1 MKHKKE
7 KSKANWPSAVLVLVI
22 AINAS
27 CSQSSQDTYY
37 VGRRFSSEMMTY
49 KDSVT
54 GLEISMLTTSPA
66 KDNKIYQTHPNWTAD
81 GRHIVFMSDR
91 AGTSQYFALSIDTGA
106 ITQLTNDE
114 SPGNAFLNRAKPGMF
129 YVSDNTIWDLD
140 IDAILNLN
148 DKKQNTRFRRKVADL
163 PRKLKLSGT
172 LSVGSNGKDIYL
184 GVQYDEDSWG
194 LLALNAD
201 TGRFRKIID
210 LNFRVG
216 HCQAHPS
223 MSGLITYCWETG
235 GDSQQRMWIVRAD
248 GSNNGPFYKET
259 YDEWVTHEV
268 WWGPKKVLFTIWP
281 KNEEMLKKPYGIAY
295 ITLQDRAL
303 NILSQKKYWHVGGSP
318 DGNWAV
324 GDTFDGE
331 LYLINGDTGEAKLLT
346 QGHRPRG
353 ATVHPHPSFSPDG
366 ASILFCSE
374 KNGNWDLLL
383 VQLKQK
389 NLYEKKYG
397 LFQKQNVNQK
407 FFN

>member
-1 MKHKKE
+1 MKQEDIDGTVRIFSARACAAPLGKKE
-7 KSKANWPSAVLVLVI
+7 KSKAIWPSAVLVLVI
-22 AINAS
+22 TISAY
-27 CSQSSQDTYY
+27 CYQSSQDTYY
-37 VGRRFSSEMMTY
+37 VGRRFPSERMTY
-49 KDSVT
+49 KDLVT
-54 GLEISMLTTSPA
+54 GLEVSMLTTSPA

-91 AGTSQYFALSIDTGA
+91 AGTNQYFALLVDTGA
-106 ITQLTNDE
+106 ITQLTNDQ
-114 SPGNAFLNRAKPGMF
+114 SPGNAFLNRTKPGMF

-148 DKKQNTRFRRKVADL
+148 DKKQNTRFRRKVAYL

-172 LSVGSNGKDIYL
+172 LSVDSNGKDIYI
-184 GVQYDEDSWG
+184 GVQYDEGSWG
-194 LLALNAD
+194 LLVLNAD

-210 LNFRVG
+210 LGFRVG

-223 MSGLITYCWETG
+223 MSGLLMYCWETG
-235 GDSQQRMWIVRAD
+235 GDSEQRMWIVRAD

-268 WWGPKKVLFTIWP
+268 WWGHKKVLFTIWP
-281 KNEEMLKKPYGIAY
+281 RNEQMMKKPYGIAY
-295 ITLQDRAL
+295 ITLPDRAL

-331 LYLINGDTGEAKLLT
+331 IYLINNDTGKAKLLT

-353 ATVHPHPSFSPDG
+353 ATVHPHPCLLYTSPSPRDVEESRMPSS
-366 ASILFCSE
+366 A
-374 KNGNWDLLL
+374 
-383 VQLKQK
+383 
-389 NLYEKKYG
+389 
-397 LFQKQNVNQK
+397 
-407 FFN
+407 

>member
-1 MKHKKE
+1 MEGWSEEYFPLWFLGAHIE
-7 KSKANWPSAVLVLVI
+7 VPPLQLGS
-22 AINAS
+22 
-27 CSQSSQDTYY
+27 
-37 VGRRFSSEMMTY
+37 VGRESLLQLQVEIIPQPNE
-49 KDSVT
+49 T
-54 GLEISMLTTSPA
+54 GLEIFMLTTSSA
-66 KDNKIYQTHPNWTAD
+66 QDNKIYQTHPNWTAD

-91 AGTSQYFALSIDTGA
+91 AGTSQYFALSVNTGA
-106 ITQLTNDE
+106 ITQLTNDQ

-129 YVSDNTIWDLD
+129 YVSDNTIWGLD

-163 PRKLKLSGT
+163 PRKIKLSGT
-172 LSVGSNGKDIYL
+172 LSVDSNGKDIYL

-210 LNFRVG
+210 LGFRVG

-223 MSGLITYCWETG
+223 MSGLIMYCWETG
-235 GDSQQRMWIVRAD
+235 GDSEQRMWIVQAD
-248 GSNNGPFYKET
+248 GLNNEPFYKET

-281 KNEEMLKKPYGIAY
+281 KNEQMLKKPYGIAY

-346 QGHRPRG
+346 QGHRPHG

-366 ASILFCSE
+366 SSILFCSE
-374 KNGNWDLLL
+374 KNGNWDLFL
-383 VQLKQK
+383 VQLKQQV
-389 NLYEKKYG
+389 
-397 LFQKQNVNQK
+397 F
-407 FFN
+407 